1 MILQTEFL
9 VPTCAVAITSSVFA
23 ALFFKFGSIGDF
35 FIVIEHYTYTKILT
49 YVLMFALF
57 YLFCLFVRIFAFPGL
72 SSAEMTQIYQKLNK
86 TLANTYIRILQWL
99 NVTDILQPKVITALL
114 LSTSLAQLQIAT
126 QLFEARVNV
135 IYGEQQ
141 QFEMLR
147 GQQLRHK
154 KRLVKRLYFEIIRP
168 IILIPIVLCVTLI
181 LQSDTKGSLFA
192 ILKQHLQSSDLF
204 MRSSLFV
211 ALHIGINYFKTVI
224 LLLINSVQILFYK
237 DNQFGVNLVL
247 TFCNAFFDFLE
258 TAVLT
263 INSANTGL
271 VAFRGIELS
280 SIIDKFKNIMDD
292 KFHMGHEEG
301 QQGQNKDKPK
311 DKKEDVPLEQRSRAQ
326 YLFFSDLLDLI
337 DQLRETRKSLAKFVL
352 ALKSFKRMGKFEEP
366 TLEDLYKTSDIEAI
380 KKDLESFLE
389 QAPCSICLS
398 PMDIITEKNQCK
410 KLNCQHCYHTGCI
423 RQWIV
428 QGNAKCPICNKEIFE
443 GGEKLLLQLDDPI
456 PDDNVIPDFGDH
468 AVQQP
473 DVPKLELP
481 DVESSN
487 EDEQKP
493 VFTEEK
499 IPPYQLDDQKV
510 PKAEIKHE
518 KKQHEQKKEPVVNA
532 VKEPVSQPI
541 QQQEPKKQP
550 DTLKPEVQLPVQ
562 KQVQQIQPEVKQ
574 IEQETQQIE
583 EDIKEEIQQEET
595 KEVFNLEESNE
606 FKIEESENQFQL
618 EESEEIKEQIQQ
630 EIQDFLPLQNTVL
643 DQKQVEQIEEL
654 MNELVLEP
662 IEIITEIPKKKKKTL
677 QNLHSPFGQ
686 NKIKLGEIPIYTQQD
701 IEHIDEALLMKEI
714 KIQIKQYLD
723 CFKSIREHRNNYT
736 LQRQIFE
743 HINGIETEITVEN
756 SNKKEE

>member
-9 VPTCAVAITSSVFA
+9 VPTCAVAITSSVFV
-23 ALFFKFGSIGDF
+23 ALFVKFGSIGDF

-72 SSAEMTQIYQKLNK
+72 SSAEMTQIYQKLNQ

-301 QQGQNKDKPK
+301 QQGQNKEKPK

-487 EDEQKP
+487 EDHHEP

-499 IPPYQLDDQKV
+499 IPPYQLDEQKV
-510 PKAEIKHE
+510 PKAEIKNEPE
-518 KKQHEQKKEPVVNA
+518 KKLEQKKELVNA
-532 VKEPVSQPI
+532 VKEPVQPI
-541 QQQEPKKQP
+541 QKQEPKKQP
-550 DTLKPEVQLPVQ
+550 ENLPEVQVAVQ
-562 KQVQQIQPEVKQ
+562 KQVQQIIQPEVQ
-574 IEQETQQIE
+574 IMQEEVQQET
-583 EDIKEEIQQEET
+583 KE
-595 KEVFNLEESNE
+595 EVFNLEESNE
-606 FKIEESENQFQL
+606 FKIEESEQNQFQL
-618 EESEEIKEQIQQ
+618 EESEEIKQEIQQ
-630 EIQDFLPLQNTVL
+630 EIIKEEQINQDPEPLQNTVFEY
-643 DQKQVEQIEEL
+643 KQVEQIEEEL
-654 MNELVLEP
+654 MNELILEP
-662 IEIITEIPKKKKKTL
+662 IEIITKKPKTKKKTI

-701 IEHIDEALLMKEI
+701 VEHIDEALLMKEI

-723 CFKSIREHRNNYT
+723 CFKSIREHRNNYA

-743 HINGIETEITVEN
+743 HINGTETEITVEN